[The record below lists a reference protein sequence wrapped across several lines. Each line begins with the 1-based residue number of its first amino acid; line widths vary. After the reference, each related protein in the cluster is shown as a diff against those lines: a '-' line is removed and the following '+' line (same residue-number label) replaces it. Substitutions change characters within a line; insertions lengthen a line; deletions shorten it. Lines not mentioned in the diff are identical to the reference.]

1 MLWSEQIESW
11 RSGNCLSYPS
21 NIKSQFLWET
31 SPIYKDKDTNY
42 EEEFII
48 CKQLDN
54 QVNDYSS
61 FSEHI
66 HKSKDSNVVS
76 FFNLSKTSKLI
87 APMPKNK
94 DYTSIKLFIDNADK
108 EQQISF
114 WKKIAEEIDNILIN
128 NDKIWV
134 STHGLGVPYL
144 HVRIDTFPKYYH
156 TKKFK

>member
-76 FFNLSKTSKLI
+76 FFNLSKLI
-87 APMPKNK
+87 TGTMF
-94 DYTSIKLFIDNADK
+94 LFFFFTAIV
-108 EQQISF
+108 F
-114 WKKIAEEIDNILIN
+114 
-128 NDKIWV
+128 
-134 STHGLGVPYL
+134 
-144 HVRIDTFPKYYH
+144 
-156 TKKFK
+156 